1 MNKVIEIMDSD
12 EDSQTV
18 TAASTTNNM
27 EINESP
33 LAQSRRRPRKSALQA
48 MDDPE
53 VQFAVELVEDNDKNS
68 NAQEGQQETN
78 NVDRAQQWPAAASTS
93 SKTTPKILT
102 TKPPTNAEVVQA
114 AYDEYLNRLDTME
127 CMANIAHERVRINY
141 LLSTFGMP
149 EINFSLYT
157 PEETLKLQFKERLKQ
172 LKMMQNLNTQREKN
186 FLPNKNDDVVE

>member
-78 NVDRAQQWPAAASTS
+78 NVDRAQQWPAAACTS
-93 SKTTPKILT
+93 SKTTPKILA

-186 FLPNKNDDVVE
+186 F